1 METRKQKLI
10 RYIVDTAYTFFS
22 VAALVL
28 TSDILRI
35 IDTGGTLDKTF
46 LIATLTGA
54 SVAGFRAVV
63 VLCGEWL
70 KKQPNPAKLVGRLFK
85 K

>member
-10 RYIVDTAYTFFS
+10 RYLVSAAYTFFS
-22 VAALVL
+22 VAALAL
-28 TSDILRI
+28 TSDILGI
-35 IDTGGTLDKTF
+35 IDAGGTLDKTF

-54 SVAGFRAVV
+54 TVAGFRAVV

-70 KKQPNPAKLVGRLFK
+70 KKQPNPVKLAGRLFK